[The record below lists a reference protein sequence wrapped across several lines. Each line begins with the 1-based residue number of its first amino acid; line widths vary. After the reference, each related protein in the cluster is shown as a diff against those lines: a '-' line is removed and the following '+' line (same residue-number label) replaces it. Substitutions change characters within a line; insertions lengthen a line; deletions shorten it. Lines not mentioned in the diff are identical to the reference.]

1 MPPDR
6 LKPESLAPRDDA
18 NDIDELRSLNRTP
31 HPYHHLSAELPHAAH
46 RFAFPATSAA
56 GPTSAPSPAR
66 SDDSSE
72 PSSPFPSFTKEST
85 PLSDSGTEA
94 DDEHFL
100 KGLPAPRIPSHKG
113 LRGRNELI
121 SGTSSPL
128 LSPAYFG
135 DRSSHGKLGEG
146 QEKPEKELNFWEDR
160 NYRRTKE
167 LIRRT
172 LEFIISGVLFGI
184 LWTNDTVRP
193 ILREWN
199 QELSLIV
206 ALSAS
211 LMLLYPVRLVSW
223 AYRNRNPPTWPP
235 FSIPTIFD
243 PASILYPPCITMLVS
258 ILVAM
263 DNRGVVLPNIILSI
277 SAMPKF
283 LIPTAQPLEVTST
296 FHWALSCIPLAIARA
311 QPKDLV
317 ATLRPDRPTI
327 DPETAVLL
335 YPLHQSL
342 LVVLHHMTTTSLL
355 TAELQ
360 LLSIGLI
367 NVLLLAHSPQATILQ
382 SLLWV
387 GGVTVLTLC
396 GPVIR
401 WGIALA
407 RVPRLRFRR
416 TSFSPGGSWFGLVK
430 NALLPQRARRDFLR
444 SPAEE
449 SASEVFDSDEDT
461 ANGPLMKPSRVRTFT
476 ASDLNSHQTG
486 SLGRSTSA
494 SVPSPSASGFAFGR
508 TSTMPVVNRPQ
519 RSMTHTHSGRRKRTS
534 STTVRSFFRLT
545 ETQATVKRWIY
556 SAYVHVGI
564 VLIILLPTRDHI
576 GRYALNGHEAI
587 GWALGYLFGDLP
599 WFRFQVV
606 SNDLER
612 WIFIPPRLDD
622 IHESCHLGWVQHIR
636 HADFGEAN
644 TRLLIGVYWLIVI
657 AFGLIVVVNLD
668 PKFEVDTR
676 RKVFHFMMV
685 AMILPTTYVDPVFVG
700 LALSF
705 ALAIFLVVDLLRA
718 SQLPPLSC
726 PIASFLTPYV
736 DGRDNKG
743 PVVISHIF
751 LLIGC
756 AIPLWLALATLP
768 RSSSAKLEDDPLAG
782 WEVPTREVSM
792 VAGVICVGL
801 GDAAA
806 SLIGRRYGHKKW
818 IWGGGKS
825 LEGSVAFAAAVFVGL
840 MSATTWLRVGGWP
853 VAAKQQTT
861 WAVATRNAGV
871 CGTMASLTEA
881 VLTGGNDN
889 VIVPI
894 VLWTCVKSLGV

>member
-1 MPPDR
+1 MPPDH
-6 LKPESLAPRDDA
+6 LKPESLAPGDDA
-18 NDIDELRSLNRTP
+18 NDVDELRALNRTP

-46 RFAFPATSAA
+46 RFVYPDTS
-56 GPTSAPSPAR
+56 PTSAPSPAR
-66 SDDSSE
+66 SEDSSE

-100 KGLPAPRIPSHKG
+100 KGLPAPRIQSHKG

-128 LSPAYFG
+128 PSPAYFE
-135 DRSSHGKLGEG
+135 DLSSHGKLGEG
-146 QEKPEKELNFWEDR
+146 KFDTEISFWEDR

-167 LIRRT
+167 FIRRT
-172 LEFIISGVLFGI
+172 LEFIIAGMLFGI

-193 ILREWN
+193 ILTQWS

-206 ALSAS
+206 ALPAS
-211 LMLLYPVRLVSW
+211 LMLLYPLRLILW
-223 AYRNRNPPTWPP
+223 AHRNRKPLKWPP
-235 FSIPTIFD
+235 FSIPTVFD
-243 PASILYPPCITMLVS
+243 PAPILYPPGITMLVS
-258 ILVAM
+258 LLVAM
-263 DNRGVVLPNIILSI
+263 DNPGVMLPNIVLSI

-283 LIPTAQPLEVTST
+283 LIPMAQPRQVIST
-296 FHWALSCIPLAIARA
+296 LHWVMSCIPLVVLRA
-311 QPKDLV
+311 QSTNADPGAV
-317 ATLRPDRPTI
+317 FRVQRPTI
-327 DPETAVLL
+327 DLETAVLL

-342 LVVLHHMTTTSLL
+342 LMVLHHMTTTSLL

-367 NVLLLAHSPQATILQ
+367 NVLLLAHSPQASILQ
-382 SLLWV
+382 SLLWRPKFPSKWEF
-387 GGVTVLTLC
+387 GSLN
-396 GPVIR
+396 IR
-401 WGIALA
+401 
-407 RVPRLRFRR
+407 
-416 TSFSPGGSWFGLVK
+416 
-430 NALLPQRARRDFLR
+430 QRAIGPDQRLCIGQDEHDARRES
-444 SPAEE
+444 SPALNDAHLLWQEE
-449 SASEVFDSDEDT
+449 TNF
-461 ANGPLMKPSRVRTFT
+461 LY
-476 ASDLNSHQTG
+476 
-486 SLGRSTSA
+486 
-494 SVPSPSASGFAFGR
+494 
-508 TSTMPVVNRPQ
+508 
-519 RSMTHTHSGRRKRTS
+519 HS
-534 STTVRSFFRLT
+534 
-545 ETQATVKRWIY
+545 TVKKWLY

-564 VLIILLPTRDHI
+564 VLIILIPTRDHI
-576 GRYALNGHEAI
+576 GRYALNGHEAL

-612 WIFIPPRLDD
+612 WAFIPPRLNDV
-622 IHESCHLGWVQHIR
+622 HESCHLGWVQHLR
-636 HADFGEAN
+636 HSDFGEAN
-644 TRLLIGVYWLIVI
+644 TRLLIGAYWLVVI
-657 AFGLIVVVNLD
+657 AFGLTIVTNLD

-685 AMILPTTYVDPVFVG
+685 AMILPTTYVDPIFVG

-705 ALAIFLVVDLLRA
+705 ALAIFLIIDLLRA
-718 SQLPPLSC
+718 SQLPPLSR

-768 RSSSAKLEDDPLAG
+768 RSEPRSLDDDPLAG

-818 IWGGGKS
+818 AWGGGKS

-840 MSATTWLRVGGWP
+840 MAATTWLRVGGWP
-853 VAAKQQTT
+853 VAVEQQTS
-861 WAVATRNAGV
+861 WAVAARNAGV

>member
-6 LKPESLAPRDDA
+6 LKPASLAPRDDA
-18 NDIDELRSLNRTP
+18 NDIDELRALNRTP
-31 HPYHHLSAELPHAAH
+31 HPYHHLSTELPHATH

-128 LSPAYFG
+128 PSPAYFG
-135 DRSSHGKLGEG
+135 DRSSHGRLGEG

-199 QELSLIV
+199 Q
-206 ALSAS
+206 
-211 LMLLYPVRLVSW
+211 
-223 AYRNRNPPTWPP
+223 
-235 FSIPTIFD
+235 
-243 PASILYPPCITMLVS
+243 ASILYPPCITMLVS
-258 ILVAM
+258 LLVAM

-277 SAMPKF
+277 SAIPKF

-296 FHWALSCIPLAIARA
+296 FHWALSSIPLAIARA
-311 QPKDLV
+311 QPKDLI

-416 TSFSPGGSWFGLVK
+416 TSFSPSGSWFGLVK
-430 NALLPQRARRDFLR
+430 NALSPQRVRRDFLW
-444 SPAEE
+444 SPTEE

-461 ANGPLMKPSRVRTFT
+461 ANGPLMKPSRLDIYY
-476 ASDLNSHQTG
+476 A
-486 SLGRSTSA
+486 
-494 SVPSPSASGFAFGR
+494 
-508 TSTMPVVNRPQ
+508 
-519 RSMTHTHSGRRKRTS
+519 MTR
-534 STTVRSFFRLT
+534 
-545 ETQATVKRWIY
+545 
-556 SAYVHVGI
+556 
-564 VLIILLPTRDHI
+564 
-576 GRYALNGHEAI
+576 
-587 GWALGYLFGDLP
+587 
-599 WFRFQVV
+599 
-606 SNDLER
+606 
-612 WIFIPPRLDD
+612 
-622 IHESCHLGWVQHIR
+622 
-636 HADFGEAN
+636 
-644 TRLLIGVYWLIVI
+644 
-657 AFGLIVVVNLD
+657 
-668 PKFEVDTR
+668 
-676 RKVFHFMMV
+676 
-685 AMILPTTYVDPVFVG
+685 
-700 LALSF
+700 
-705 ALAIFLVVDLLRA
+705 
-718 SQLPPLSC
+718 
-726 PIASFLTPYV
+726 
-736 DGRDNKG
+736 
-743 PVVISHIF
+743 
-751 LLIGC
+751 
-756 AIPLWLALATLP
+756 
-768 RSSSAKLEDDPLAG
+768 
-782 WEVPTREVSM
+782 
-792 VAGVICVGL
+792 
-801 GDAAA
+801 
-806 SLIGRRYGHKKW
+806 
-818 IWGGGKS
+818 
-825 LEGSVAFAAAVFVGL
+825 
-840 MSATTWLRVGGWP
+840 
-853 VAAKQQTT
+853 
-861 WAVATRNAGV
+861 
-871 CGTMASLTEA
+871 
-881 VLTGGNDN
+881 
-889 VIVPI
+889 
-894 VLWTCVKSLGV
+894 

>member
-1 MPPDR
+1 
-6 LKPESLAPRDDA
+6 
-18 NDIDELRSLNRTP
+18 
-31 HPYHHLSAELPHAAH
+31 
-46 RFAFPATSAA
+46 
-56 GPTSAPSPAR
+56 
-66 SDDSSE
+66 
-72 PSSPFPSFTKEST
+72 
-85 PLSDSGTEA
+85 
-94 DDEHFL
+94 
-100 KGLPAPRIPSHKG
+100 
-113 LRGRNELI
+113 
-121 SGTSSPL
+121 
-128 LSPAYFG
+128 
-135 DRSSHGKLGEG
+135 
-146 QEKPEKELNFWEDR
+146 
-160 NYRRTKE
+160 
-167 LIRRT
+167 
-172 LEFIISGVLFGI
+172 
-184 LWTNDTVRP
+184 
-193 ILREWN
+193 
-199 QELSLIV
+199 
-206 ALSAS
+206 
-211 LMLLYPVRLVSW
+211 
-223 AYRNRNPPTWPP
+223 
-235 FSIPTIFD
+235 
-243 PASILYPPCITMLVS
+243 
-258 ILVAM
+258 
-263 DNRGVVLPNIILSI
+263 
-277 SAMPKF
+277 
-283 LIPTAQPLEVTST
+283 
-296 FHWALSCIPLAIARA
+296 
-311 QPKDLV
+311 
-317 ATLRPDRPTI
+317 
-327 DPETAVLL
+327 
-335 YPLHQSL
+335 
-342 LVVLHHMTTTSLL
+342 
-355 TAELQ
+355 
-360 LLSIGLI
+360 
-367 NVLLLAHSPQATILQ
+367 
-382 SLLWV
+382 
-387 GGVTVLTLC
+387 
-396 GPVIR
+396 
-401 WGIALA
+401 
-407 RVPRLRFRR
+407 
-416 TSFSPGGSWFGLVK
+416 
-430 NALLPQRARRDFLR
+430 
-444 SPAEE
+444 
-449 SASEVFDSDEDT
+449 
-461 ANGPLMKPSRVRTFT
+461 
-476 ASDLNSHQTG
+476 
-486 SLGRSTSA
+486 
-494 SVPSPSASGFAFGR
+494 
-508 TSTMPVVNRPQ
+508 MPVVNRPQ

-556 SAYVHVGI
+556 SA
-564 VLIILLPTRDHI
+564 DHI
-576 GRYALNGHEAI
+576 GRYALSGHEAI

-718 SQLPPLSC
+718 SQLPPLSR

-840 MSATTWLRVGGWP
+840 MSATTWLRVGGWH

-861 WAVATRNAGV
+861 WAVAARNAGV
-871 CGTMASLTEA
+871 CGSMASLTEA